1 MWSLKTA
8 YAIKEQ
14 DKTRTKTEELDEVL
28 QDKTRTKAQGLEE
41 VLDVELEDGLHDQ
54 GAGQDKD

>member
-1 MWSLKTA
+1 MKTV
-8 YAIKEQ
+8 YAIKE
-14 DKTRTKTEELDEVL
+14 

-41 VLDVELEDGLHDQ
+41 VLDVELEDGLRDQ